1 MKYRKLRI
9 GLFVA
14 GYFLILVYV
23 SALAEIYVEGIYSFR
38 TMREI
43 VYWGSSYAMVSFVLG
58 AITSLLCLFGIQAI
72 RGDVRHEHV
81 GEKANS

>member
-9 GLFVA
+9 GLFVV
-14 GYFLILVYV
+14 GYVLILIYV
-23 SALAEIYVEGIYSFR
+23 SASAEIYVEGIYSFR

-43 VYWGSSYAMVSFVLG
+43 AYWGNHFAVVSFILG

-72 RGDVRHEHV
+72 RGDARHEHIR
-81 GEKANS
+81 EKANL